1 MGSQHEDI
9 KWSEY
14 LQNPMLMAAAL
25 QNQNQQSL
33 YNEIKSETH
42 VVTENSSG
50 MWPHNQ
56 QQQQP
61 LQNPDICP
69 RDIQRITASYGYI

>member
-1 MGSQHEDI
+1 
-9 KWSEY
+9 
-14 LQNPMLMAAAL
+14 MAAAL

-33 YNEIKSETH
+33 YNEIKSETQ